1 MLKRFF
7 FFLTTLSVFCAG
19 LPLLVSCSS
28 DDDTPKEEE
37 HFAEYHSSTCSFT
50 TTASADLLKMAE
62 MSMEVQT
69 PSGTK
74 TFALKS
80 LGRVKFKETT
90 TALPVAYEV
99 TLRLARKPDFTPETG
114 KSYNLK
120 ATFEYAINLEGKD
133 GKPFDGVSDVSSST
147 DIIHMEGLDAAYID
161 QFFDEYL
168 LGGDKVF
175 PMTLSFKVYREGNHY
190 VIKHPMER

>member
-1 MLKRFF
+1 M
-7 FFLTTLSVFCAG
+7 FLHDHGQRG
-19 LPLLVSCSS
+19 L
-28 DDDTPKEEE
+28 
-37 HFAEYHSSTCSFT
+37 AE
-50 TTASADLLKMAE
+50 D
-62 MSMEVQT
+62 
-69 PSGTK
+69 
-74 TFALKS
+74 
-80 LGRVKFKETT
+80 GRDVDGGANSQRHENLCTQKPGQSEETT